1 VSFGIFLAALAIL
14 AGLVYRRRLR
24 RVSVSESTHLNDDM
38 IRQIETNGWVEV
50 DEPLDLD
57 TIRDEESRFLEE
69 ETWDEAD
76 EW

>member
-24 RVSVSESTHLNDDM
+24 AVSASDSTHLNDDM
-38 IRQIETNGWVEV
+38 IRQIETSGWVEV